1 MAVLMCEIIE
11 YVASMRLKV
20 SPELLCVDRPTV
32 L

>member
-11 YVASMRLKV
+11 YVASLNL
-20 SPELLCVDRPTV
+20 SPELLCVDSPTV